1 MTKVALPAGP
11 TEPISASCQPDGR
24 ATETT
29 VNVSDVALTRVPDVP
44 VMVTVK
50 VPVAAVP
57 VAVSVSALVPAV
69 LAGLKE
75 AVTPIGK
82 PEADRLTPA
91 LKPFCGFTAMVSVP
105 LAP

>member
-11 TEPISASCQPDGR
+11 TEPISASCQPDGN

-57 VAVSVSALVPAV
+57 VAVSVSVLVPAV

-75 AVTPIGK
+75 AVTPLGK

-91 LKPFCGFTAMVSVP
+91 LKPFCGFTVMVSVP